1 MFFTAV
7 SSHRE
12 LSKHYGK
19 ISPGSWRCLADI
31 EFQMGVNKVVDNF
44 IHHGSI
50 TKLLHK
56 SKHPPLLQERWQHT
70 DWCCSSKWSK
80 VWSPALPVGDF
91 LTPQKSGRL
100 GPAQRQADFN
110 TINNVL
116 VESYIKYNDRCLHRD
131 KLTSTP
137 STLQRAMLWKITG
150 VCTETSWLQ
159 HHQHCRELCQEQW
172 QVSAQGQA
180 DFNTTNTA
188 ESYVK
193 NNDRCLHRD
202 KPTSTP
208 PTLQRAMSRTM
219 TGVCTETSWLQ
230 HHQHYRELCQ
240 EKWQVSAQRQADFNT
255 TNTTESYVKNNDRCL
270 HRDKL
275 TSTPPTLQRAMSRTM
290 TGVCTETSWLQVQHH
305 QHCRQLHQEQW
316 QVSAQRQADFNT
328 TKTAENYVKNND
340 RCFQVPVCH
349 NAQYKNLFLPST
361 IESNC
366 LNNDMLHTDS
376 VATFKLLTAPD

>member
-150 VCTETSWLQ
+150 VCTETSWL
-159 HHQHCRELCQEQW
+159 HYHQHCRELCQEQW
-172 QVSAQGQA
+172 QVSAQRQV
-180 DFNTTNTA
+180 DSKSNTINTA
-188 ESYVK
+188 DSYI
-193 NNDRCLHRD
+193 
-202 KPTSTP
+202 
-208 PTLQRAMSRTM
+208 
-219 TGVCTETSWLQ
+219 
-230 HHQHYRELCQ
+230 
-240 EKWQVSAQRQADFNT
+240 
-255 TNTTESYVKNNDRCL
+255 KNNDRCL

-275 TSTPPTLQRAMSRTM
+275 TSTPPKLQRTM
-290 TGVCTETSWLQVQHH
+290 
-305 QHCRQLHQEQW
+305 
-316 QVSAQRQADFNT
+316 
-328 TKTAENYVKNND
+328 
-340 RCFQVPVCH
+340 
-349 NAQYKNLFLPST
+349 
-361 IESNC
+361 
-366 LNNDMLHTDS
+366 
-376 VATFKLLTAPD
+376 